1 MLNVFQLM
9 TALPLDWLM
18 MTDEVPWPLMVAA
31 PPTTVPPAGPAATGG
46 AASNRPSAVPSA
58 KSGAMS
64 AVVVSKRLR
73 ERGCIAGPPRAGR

>member
-9 TALPLDWLM
+9 IALPLDWLM

-46 AASNRPSAVPSA
+46 AASMRPSAVPSA
-58 KSGAMS
+58 SS